1 MLNFLN
7 VEEKVKKEAITH
19 FFDLWEVYDDVKS
32 QLQSPRA
39 KKALSDI
46 KVKTKGDKEVK
57 ASKASSAMP
66 STAETF
72 IENIR
77 KKIERRKEKGYKGEY
92 QKNVKPKLKQL
103 ARESGAE
110 LGKLEDLFFE
120 TAVQWLDALE
130 NMGGATRKKLLDNFE
145 AEDLLHATKQDLKQI
160 RGIGEK
166 RAAKILK
173 NLPF

>member
-1 MLNFLN
+1 MAKIN
-7 VEEKVKKEAITH
+7 VEEEVKKEALIH
-19 FFDLWEVYDDVKS
+19 FFDLWDVYDDVKS

-39 KKALSDI
+39 KKALSNI
-46 KVKTKGDKEVK
+46 KVKTEGGKKVK

-77 KKIERRKEKGYKGEY
+77 EKIERRKEKGYKGDY
-92 QKNVKPKLKQL
+92 QKNVEPKLKQF

-110 LGKLEDLFFE
+110 LGELEDLFFE
-120 TAVQWLDALE
+120 TAIQWLNALE

-145 AEDLLHATKQDLKQI
+145 AEDLLHVTKQDLKQI

-166 RAAKILK
+166 RAEKILK